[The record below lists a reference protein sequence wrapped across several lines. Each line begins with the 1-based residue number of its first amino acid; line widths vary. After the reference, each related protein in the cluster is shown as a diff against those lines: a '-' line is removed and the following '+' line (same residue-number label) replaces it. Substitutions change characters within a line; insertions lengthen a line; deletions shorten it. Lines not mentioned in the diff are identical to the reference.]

1 MLLSGKSGQSII
13 RKVLAAADI
22 GARNLSR
29 EVKYSEAVNDK
40 TPNSFK

>member
-1 MLLSGKSGQSII
+1 MLLSGKSGPSII
-13 RKVLAAADI
+13 RKVLAAAGI

-40 TPNSFK
+40 TPNSYK